1 MKQMRTYNIVTDY
14 IWYQID
20 PNWILIKSCPK
31 NLDILKK
38 LALPIELMTSLDLS
52 VSNGQAFS
60 ADNLH

>member
-38 LALPIELMTSLDLS
+38 LALPFRSHQL
-52 VSNGQAFS
+52 N
-60 ADNLH
+60 